1 MESMNLPTTRT
12 LSGAVLAAALVAC
25 GATEPE
31 AMPPSLDGVWLAA
44 EAGVEETTIELR
56 TDGAA
61 RFVASD
67 FSGFSCASSSGAW
80 TSDGSRLSLRL
91 TPPGGPAESDV
102 RSFDYE
108 VFPDSLVLTRGG
120 ASATFVPVTR
130 VPSCVSYGF
139 GTWQGTLSARI
150 DGVPETFGNL
160 SVATGAV
167 GAGTLVIL
175 ACPDAATSCGER
187 NAALIL
193 RVNSPPGPLTP
204 GNYPL
209 GDIASGF
216 YGLINPFPDDPD
228 FPGFDS
234 LRLLPT
240 GAIVLSSVA
249 EDWVY
254 GTFEFRA
261 NERASN
267 APPAPDGRTFVLVT
281 DGLVDLQY
289 R

>member
-1 MESMNLPTTRT
+1 MNLAPTRT
-12 LSGAVLAAALVAC
+12 LCAASLALALMGC
-25 GATEPE
+25 GVTEPD
-31 AMPPSLDGVWLAA
+31 AAPASLDRVWRAT

-56 TDGAA
+56 PDGAA
-61 RFVASD
+61 RFVDSD
-67 FSGFSCASSSGAW
+67 FSRFSCASSPGAW
-80 TSDGSRLSLRL
+80 TSDGSRLVLRL
-91 TPPGGPAESDV
+91 TPPGGAAQSDV

-108 VFPDSLVLTRGG
+108 VFQDSLVLTSGG
-120 ASATFVPVTR
+120 ASTTFIPGTR

-139 GTWQGTLSARI
+139 GTWEGTLSARI
-150 DGVPETFGNL
+150 DGVPQTFENI
-160 SVATGAV
+160 SVETGAIA
-167 GAGTLVIL
+167 AGTVVIL
-175 ACPDAATSCGER
+175 ACPDAATLCGDQ
-187 NAALIL
+187 NAMLVL
-193 RVNSPPGPLTP
+193 RINSPAGPLTP
-204 GNYPL
+204 GNYTL
-209 GDIASGF
+209 GDISAGF

-240 GAIVLSSVA
+240 GAFQLSLVS
-249 EDWVY
+249 EDWVF

-281 DGLVDLQY
+281 DGLVDLRY